1 MGLAIAGLQALDRHV
16 GAQDLLD
23 AAQVG
28 TGLEQVGSGAVA
40 EAVRAG
46 IPGPSRLAQ
55 APVHDPAG
63 LRGSRR
69 PPRTPRKTGGV
80 PVTIEP

>member
-63 LRGSRR
+63 RARVQAAAPYAEENRGCR
-69 PPRTPRKTGGV
+69 
-80 PVTIEP
+80 